1 MEIQLLFTHPHI
13 VPSLYDFL
21 DYESFQQFWL
31 FLFYIKSQWSPKQ
44 HCMDFKTICI
54 LIYGKH
60 FQLDN
65 VRLSN
70 LWLNCNFHVLFK

>member
-31 FLFYIKSQWSPKQ
+31 FLFYIKSQWSPWILKQ
-44 HCMDFKTICI
+44 YAF
-54 LIYGKH
+54 
-60 FQLDN
+60 
-65 VRLSN
+65 
-70 LWLNCNFHVLFK
+70 